1 MCPVLGN
8 AQIFFPVLGDA
19 QIFFPVLGNAPQKRL
34 PSSGER
40 QIFFPV
46 LGNAKFFGPVLG
58 TAKFFGPVLGTAKF
72 FGPVM
77 EAHFLRPVLERPDTL
92 RSRRP
97 SNPSIR
103 HPSDFAPVVC
113 DPVAEVVA

>member
-58 TAKFFGPVLGTAKF
+58 TAKFFGPV
-72 FGPVM
+72 M